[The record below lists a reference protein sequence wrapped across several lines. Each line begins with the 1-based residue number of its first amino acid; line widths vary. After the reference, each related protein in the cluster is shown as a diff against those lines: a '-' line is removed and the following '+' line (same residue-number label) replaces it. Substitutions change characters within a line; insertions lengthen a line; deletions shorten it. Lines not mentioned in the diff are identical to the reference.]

1 MKLDQLKLKTFIR
14 VIVLFLAFPSFP
26 FVKDVQLVEGKI
38 QAEWSRSGL
47 QTMDLLLVLGIE
59 GLKLQNYE
67 TMLLLFVTLTDHS
80 PEFAQGRL

>member
-1 MKLDQLKLKTFIR
+1 MKLDQLKLKTFIGA
-14 VIVLFLAFPSFP
+14 IVLFLAFPSFS

-38 QAEWSRSGL
+38 QAEWSRSEL

-67 TMLLLFVTLTDHS
+67 TMLLLFATLTDHS

>member
-1 MKLDQLKLKTFIR
+1 
-14 VIVLFLAFPSFP
+14 
-26 FVKDVQLVEGKI
+26 
-38 QAEWSRSGL
+38 
-47 QTMDLLLVLGIE
+47 MDLLLVLGNE